1 MNNIKLVIE
10 YDGTNY
16 AGWQQQKK
24 DNTVQQTLKHAIE
37 NVVNEKI
44 ELHGAGRTDSGTH
57 AKGQVANFETK
68 STIPP
73 SGLVHAINA
82 YLPKDIVVKSAK
94 KVPDVFHSRYSA
106 KSKVYRYTILNDIT
120 TSAINRNFCYYC
132 NVELNIERM
141 RKAASALIGTHDFS
155 TFKSKSNII
164 NSVRTIRKLEIK
176 KRGKYLFITVE
187 ANGFL
192 YKMVRSIVGTL
203 LEVGK
208 GKMTINKFKK
218 VLKSKTRSLA
228 GDTVPAKGLCLLKVK
243 Y

>member
-1 MNNIKLVIE
+1 MNNIKLIIE

-24 DNTVQQTLKHAIE
+24 ENTIQETLKNAVE
-37 NVVNEKI
+37 KVVNEKI
-44 ELHGAGRTDSGTH
+44 VLHGAGRTDAGVH
-57 AKGQVANFETK
+57 AIGQVANFKTK

-73 SGLVHAINA
+73 SRLVHAINY
-82 YLPKDIVVKSAK
+82 YLPNDIVVKSAR

-106 KSKVYRYTILNDIT
+106 KSKVYRYTILNNT
-120 TSAINRNFCYYC
+120 TAGAIDRNFCYYY
-132 NVELNIERM
+132 NMNLNIEQM
-141 RKAASALIGTHDFS
+141 QKASKILIGEHDFS

-164 NSVRTIRKLEIK
+164 NNVRTIKKLEIK
-176 KRGKYLFITVE
+176 KKGKYLFITVE

-208 GKMTINKFKK
+208 DKMTIKEFKK
-218 VLKSKTRSLA
+218 VFKSKDRSSA
-228 GDTVPAKGLCLLKVK
+228 GATVPSKGLCLLQVK